1 MVIQTSVYPAWSGV
15 TCLVT
20 GGLGFIGSNLVATLV
35 ASGANVRVVDAL
47 IPGHGGRA
55 DQLEGLAVDAILTAR
70 IDDPAVAE
78 LLDGADA
85 VFNVAGQVSH
95 TASMRDPHNDLSLN
109 ATAQI
114 GLLENVRR
122 VAPHARVAYTSTRQ
136 VYGRATGEI
145 TDEQQIPHP
154 IDVNGVAK
162 LAGEQLHLVY
172 AQAYDLATCALR
184 LTNVYGPRQCL
195 TSNELGFFP
204 VFLRKALQGE
214 VIEIYGDG
222 MQQRDCVHVADVVAA
237 LLAAAEYPAAIGRIF
252 NAGHPV
258 ALPLVEI
265 ARVVLTAAGRNDEAK
280 LVPWPDEHARINIGS
295 FHTGS
300 ELIRNELGWTAKIGI
315 AEGVADAI
323 AFYREHPWF
332 LSST

>member
-1 MVIQTSVYPAWSGV
+1 VVIQTSVFPAWSGA

-20 GGLGFIGSNLVATLV
+20 GGLGFIGSNLVNTLV

-47 IPGHGGRA
+47 IPGHGGRT
-55 DQLEGLAVDAILTAR
+55 DQLASLAVEILRAR

-78 LLDGADA
+78 LLDGVDA

-95 TASMRDPHNDLSLN
+95 TASMRDPHTDMDLN
-109 ATAQI
+109 AVAQI
-114 GLLENVRR
+114 GLLDNVRL
-122 VAPHARVAYTSTRQ
+122 VAPNARVVYTSTRQ
-136 VYGRATGEI
+136 VYGRTTAEI
-145 TDEQQIPHP
+145 TDEQQIPQP
-154 IDVNGVAK
+154 VDVNGVAK

-172 AQAYDLATCALR
+172 AQAYGLATCALR

-195 TSNELGFFP
+195 TSNELGFLP

-214 VIEIYGDG
+214 PIEIYGDG
-222 MQQRDCVHVADVVAA
+222 LQQRDCVHVADVVEA
-237 LLAAAEYPAAIGRIF
+237 LLAAADRPAAIGKTF

-258 ALPLVEI
+258 AHPLVHI
-265 ARVVLTAAGRNDEAK
+265 AQVILAAAGRTDEAK
-280 LVPWPDEHARINIGS
+280 LVPWPDEHARIDIGS
-295 FHTGS
+295 FHTGT
-300 ELIRNELGWTAKIGI
+300 ELIRNDLGWTANIDI
-315 AEGVADAI
+315 VEGVADAI